1 MSMLRNCKKFYSAV
15 NDIEI
20 IDKSLD
26 EIYNDSQ
33 TYLNRYSD
41 DGSLLLESNI
51 KRVLVNHIRHTSNF
65 DYHKGI
71 RQVQYISPKY
81 KDQQYNYKQYKNIIL
96 NKIGETYPTLKD
108 ECERQKYEV
117 SMVKIIN
124 K

>member
-1 MSMLRNCKKFYSAV
+1 MGMIRDCRRFYNTV

-20 IDKSLD
+20 MDKPLD
-26 EIYNDSQ
+26 RIYNESQ
-33 TYLNRYSD
+33 MYLNRHSD
-41 DGSLLLESNI
+41 DRLLLLERNI

-71 RQVQYISPKY
+71 RQVQYLSRNC
-81 KDQQYNYKQYKNIIL
+81 KDQEYNYRQYKNIIL
-96 NKIGETYPTLKD
+96 NKIGEAYPTLAD

-117 SMVKIIN
+117 SMVRIVN